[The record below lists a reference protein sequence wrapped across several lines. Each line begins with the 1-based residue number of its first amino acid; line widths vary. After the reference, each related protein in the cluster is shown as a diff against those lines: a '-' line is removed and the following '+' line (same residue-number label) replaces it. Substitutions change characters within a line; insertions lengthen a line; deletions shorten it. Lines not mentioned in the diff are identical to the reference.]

1 MRLWTL
7 HPKYLDSKGLVAL
20 WREALLAK
28 KVLDGRTR
36 GYRQHP
42 QLTRFQAHP
51 HPGSLIDAYLAGV
64 LTEARQRGYRF
75 DETKVEGRRIA
86 HRLPETRGQLLY
98 EWRHLLS
105 KLRVRDP
112 KQYRALLTVAV
123 PQPHPVFRM
132 VAGGVRAWERIDTG
146 GRNGMRR

>member
-7 HPKYLDSKGLVAL
+7 HPQYLDSKGLVAL

-28 KVLDGRTR
+28 KVLAGRTR
-36 GYRQHP
+36 GYRHHP
-42 QLTRFQAHP
+42 QLTRFQASP
-51 HPGSLIDAYLAGV
+51 HPASLIDAYLAGV
-64 LTEARQRGYRF
+64 LTEARRRGYRF
-75 DETKVEGRRIA
+75 DETKVPGRRIPR
-86 HRLPETRGQLLY
+86 RLPETRGQLLH

-112 KQYRALLTVAV
+112 MRYRALLPITV
-123 PQPHPVFRM
+123 PQPHPVFRI

-146 GRNGMRR
+146 TGRRARR